1 MPRMDDLG
9 ATNRWTAD
17 RSSARG
23 AATALLVQ
31 ELRRGRIL
39 VLGGV
44 LTVGLMLALLAAG
57 QTEQDHDPLLAFLF
71 SVALIGALVGC
82 AIGISHWQRLRVMH
96 TQLPPGLELEAQFG
110 PDFLV
115 VRRQWSEST
124 LAFDGFC
131 DVRVVHGW
139 VLLRNR
145 QTRVQAML
153 PQELFPPHD
162 LARLRVV
169 IAGYQPRDA
178 ERPEDTPGQSPGES
192 PGAQQP
198 EPDAEGR
205 PEDEPDD

>member
-1 MPRMDDLG
+1 MDDLG

-17 RSSARG
+17 RSSARS

-44 LTVGLMLALLAAG
+44 LTVGLMLALLTAG
-57 QTEQDHDPLLAFLF
+57 RTDEDHDPLLALLF
-71 SVALIGALVGC
+71 SVALIGALVLC
-82 AIGISHWQRLRVMH
+82 AVGFAHWQRLRVMH
-96 TQLPPGLELEAQFG
+96 RQLPCGLEFESQFG
-110 PDFLV
+110 PDFVV

-124 LAFDGFC
+124 LAFDGFS
-131 DVRVVHGW
+131 DVHVVHGW

-169 IAGYQPRDA
+169 IAGYQPREA
-178 ERPEDTPGQSPGES
+178 EAED
-192 PGAQQP
+192 
-198 EPDAEGR
+198 
-205 PEDEPDD
+205 